1 MGCDDQK
8 QLVLNAQERYISTT
22 NMMDMREKTEKFWRE
37 QIAQEIEM
45 SSPMVMAKDYAESE
59 LVEYI
64 IGKCAD
70 IAKGNNG

>member
-37 QIAQEIEM
+37 QIAQEIED
-45 SSPMVMAKDYAESE
+45 SLAKNIDIQPWVDVRNFRYCAN
-59 LVEYI
+59 I
-64 IGKCAD
+64 ARGK
-70 IAKGNNG
+70 NG